1 MCQTAH
7 SHTPHSLLSP
17 VGQHRKAYVKASKG
31 KRAKRAAKRKRG
43 QEDEPQG
50 ERSMPPPPEVASLVD
65 VGLSNITRNLQ
76 VNAGKSATDDSS
88 KQNDTTANPKSQIPY
103 SVIFFSRSGPQSA
116 LLSHLPQM
124 VAVASKA
131 QQLLEP
137 TRLVGLS
144 RSFEERLTACMGIP
158 RVTSVALRV
167 GDLAQLE
174 AVADFVRERVPPVKV
189 RWLDEAALGIYQEA
203 KIDTIRVPIG
213 EKRQKKG

>member
-1 MCQTAH
+1 
-7 SHTPHSLLSP
+7 
-17 VGQHRKAYVKASKG
+17 
-31 KRAKRAAKRKRG
+31 
-43 QEDEPQG
+43 
-50 ERSMPPPPEVASLVD
+50 
-65 VGLSNITRNLQ
+65 
-76 VNAGKSATDDSS
+76 
-88 KQNDTTANPKSQIPY
+88 
-103 SVIFFSRSGPQSA
+103 
-116 LLSHLPQM
+116 M